1 MSKMS
6 QLHAELSESAAELG
20 FETIQQAEEAG
31 FVPNW
36 NTGRFEKKDWLNE
49 AHADTLKERDKIVEE
64 LITLRDDAADLA
76 MGTGTHTDE
85 WSKVA
90 LLADKV
96 ADYIKKEV
104 S

>member
-6 QLHAELSESAAELG
+6 QLHAELSSQAYDMGYESLGEAEQMGCEVDWENQKL
-20 FETIQQAEEAG
+20 IPPEEA
-31 FVPNW
+31 
-36 NTGRFEKKDWLNE
+36 
-49 AHADTLKERDKIVEE
+49 AHNAQLAERDKIVEE
-64 LITLRDDAADLA
+64 LTTLRDDAADLA

-104 S
+104 K

>member
-6 QLHAELSESAAELG
+6 QLHAELSEQAYDLGYESLGEAEQMGCEVDWENQKL
-20 FETIQQAEEAG
+20 IPPEEA
-31 FVPNW
+31 
-36 NTGRFEKKDWLNE
+36 
-49 AHADTLKERDKIVEE
+49 AHNAQLAERDKIVEE
-64 LITLRDDAADLA
+64 LTILRDDAADLA

-96 ADYIKKEV
+96 ANYIKKEIK
-104 S
+104 

>member
-104 S
+104 K

>member
-6 QLHAELSESAAELG
+6 QLHAELSEQAYDLGYVSLEAAEAHGCEVDYEKGKL
-20 FETIQQAEEAG
+20 IPPEEA
-31 FVPNW
+31 
-36 NTGRFEKKDWLNE
+36 
-49 AHADTLKERDKIVEE
+49 AHNAQLAERDKIVEE
-64 LITLRDDAADLA
+64 LTILRDDAADLA

-96 ADYIKKEV
+96 ANYIKQEV
-104 S
+104 K

>member
-6 QLHAELSESAAELG
+6 ELHRELSEQAYDMGYQSLGEAEQMGCEVDWENQRL
-20 FETIQQAEEAG
+20 IPPEEA
-31 FVPNW
+31 
-36 NTGRFEKKDWLNE
+36 
-49 AHADTLKERDKIVEE
+49 AHNAQSSERDKIVEE
-64 LITLRDDAADLA
+64 LIILRDDAADLA

-104 S
+104 K

>member
-6 QLHAELSESAAELG
+6 QLHAELSEQAYDLGYVSLEAAEAHGCEVDWENQKL
-20 FETIQQAEEAG
+20 IPPEEA
-31 FVPNW
+31 
-36 NTGRFEKKDWLNE
+36 
-49 AHADTLKERDKIVEE
+49 AHNSILRERDEIVEE
-64 LITLRDDAADLA
+64 LTALRDDAADLA

-104 S
+104 K